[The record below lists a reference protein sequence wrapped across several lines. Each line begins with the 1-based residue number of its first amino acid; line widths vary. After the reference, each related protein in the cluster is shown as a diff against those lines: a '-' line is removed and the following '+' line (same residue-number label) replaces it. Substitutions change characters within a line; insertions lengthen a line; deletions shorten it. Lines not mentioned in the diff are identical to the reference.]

1 MITLASQI
9 NAEGRWGEGV
19 GTLSK
24 IKNPGRVGVGKF
36 DKIKRKGLFVNE
48 SNFTIK

>member
-1 MITLASQI
+1 MITLGSQI

-24 IKNPGRVGVGKF
+24 IKNPGEGGGW
-36 DKIKRKGLFVNE
+36 KI
-48 SNFTIK
+48 

>member
-1 MITLASQI
+1 MITLGSQI

-24 IKNPGRVGVGKF
+24 IKNPGGGGGLENL
-36 DKIKRKGLFVNE
+36 IK
-48 SNFTIK
+48 

>member
-1 MITLASQI
+1 MVTLGSQV

-24 IKNPGRVGVGKF
+24 IKKPGGGEGGGGW
-36 DKIKRKGLFVNE
+36 KIR
-48 SNFTIK
+48 